1 VTLKIPQ
8 GGHSVVAG
16 VTAATLTLVGA
27 AALTVVLET
36 PLTQALAAEPA
47 VRNAPI
53 IRRSHHAHPGAAA
66 APVATLARGACDRWM
81 TNHAS
86 AIEPGGA
93 PAATPA
99 LLTSAA
105 IAPTA
110 GVASLSSLSSVPPV
124 SPVASVTPIASTSSL
139 DPGVIFA
146 DQKCQVDELVVS
158 RDWVVARLTVRGASA
173 DSGDVARAAD
183 SSAVEVLHLTN
194 GQIDEDWRLAD
205 ERDR

>member
-1 VTLKIPQ
+1 MTLKIPQ

-27 AALTVVLET
+27 AALTVVIET
-36 PLTQALAAEPA
+36 PLTQALAAEP

-53 IRRSHHAHPGAAA
+53 IRRLHRAHPGQGHSAETDAK
-66 APVATLARGACDRWM
+66 LARGACDRWM

-86 AIEPGGA
+86 AVEPSA
-93 PAATPA
+93 APPAASA
-99 LLTSAA
+99 MLTSASL
-105 IAPTA
+105 APSA
-110 GVASLSSLSSVPPV
+110 GSPSLSS
-124 SPVASVTPIASTSSL
+124 I

-146 DQKCQVDELVVS
+146 DQRCQVDELVVS

-173 DSGDVARAAD
+173 DSGDVARATD
-183 SSAVEVLHLTN
+183 TSAVEVLHLTN
-194 GQIDEDWRLAD
+194 GQIDEDWRLAN